1 MYDEIDIQ
9 ILSLLQDNARSSN
22 ADIARQVGLAP
33 SAVLERLRKLE
44 KKASWPAT
52 KPASSRTRPGSGSLA
67 FVMVKTREQSRDTSA
82 GIALANL
89 PEVLEVHNVAGEDC
103 YLLKVRTPSPE
114 ALGRLLREKITGI
127 PGVTSTRSTVV
138 LETLKE
144 EIRLPLDQ
152 LRRTDNDSP

>member
-22 ADIARQVGLAP
+22 ADIARQVGMAP

-44 KKASWPAT
+44 KKGLLLGYE
-52 KPASSRTRPGSGSLA
+52 TRLEPHAAGLGLLA
-67 FVMVKTREQSRDTSA
+67 FVMVKTREQSCDTSA

-144 EIRLPLDQ
+144 QIRLPLDQ
-152 LRRTDNDSP
+152 LRRSDNDSP